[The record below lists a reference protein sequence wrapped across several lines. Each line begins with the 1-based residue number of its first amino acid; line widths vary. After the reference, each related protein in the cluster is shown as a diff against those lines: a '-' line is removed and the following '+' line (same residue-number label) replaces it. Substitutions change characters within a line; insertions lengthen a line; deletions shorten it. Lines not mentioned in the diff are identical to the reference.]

1 MIEAISGLHWLRP
14 LWLWALLALPL
25 LWFAWRARRKRESV
39 WRRAVDPHLLPY
51 LLERGG
57 PAARSFGIW
66 AAVCYVLAVLALAG
80 PSWRQIEQPLWQTRA
95 PLMIALDLSSAT
107 LAADLPP
114 SRLLQARAKLAALLR
129 ERAGGQVGLVAYA
142 DDAFTVAPLTDD
154 SRNVALFLDSLAPD
168 VMPTDGNRAD
178 RAIDMSAKL
187 LKQAGFEQGDILLV
201 TDHADADA
209 IAAARRAA
217 RAGYRVSALG
227 MGTAAGAAYRDAA
240 GTIGHAELD
249 AASLRAL
256 AGAAGGRYAGATAD
270 SGDLQALGVL
280 DPQQSAGA
288 SGRGE
293 RGRHWQDDG
302 YWLLPPLLLLSLF
315 AFRRGGG
322 AAMAALLLCAMLPWS
337 PAQAAG
343 QEGWWRRPDQQAH
356 RKMEQGAEAYR
367 KNDFASAQ
375 QAWRGLSGADAQY
388 NLGNALAK
396 TGQYPEAIAAY
407 DRALRAQPGM
417 QDALANKRA
426 VEAAMKR
433 KPPKGGK
440 QDDKGG
446 QGQGKNPKSEQDQ
459 NGQSQSQ
466 QAQPQSGG
474 QESQQKPPQSQQKQ
488 NAASQPQQAQ
498 PKPQDPNAQ
507 QAADAAQRERMRRA
521 LAEQGKASQQA
532 AKEPQSAQ
540 ETPAE
545 RERRQANEAWLRRVP
560 DDPGGLLRAKFRL
573 EQERRQQSGS
583 SP

>member
-1 MIEAISGLHWLRP
+1 MIDSIAGLHWLRP
-14 LWLWALLALPL
+14 GWLWALLLLPL

-39 WRRAVDPHLLPY
+39 WRHAVDPHLLPH

-57 PAARSFGIW
+57 PAARSFGVW
-66 AAVCYVLAVLALAG
+66 AAMIGYAVAVFALAG
-80 PSWRQIEQPLWQTRA
+80 PSWRQVEQPLWQTRA
-95 PLMIALDLSSAT
+95 PLVIAFDLSSAT

-154 SRNVALFLDSLAPD
+154 AGNVALFVDALAPD
-168 VMPTDGNRAD
+168 VMPTDGQRAD
-178 RAIDMSAKL
+178 RAIAASAKL
-187 LKQAGFEQGDILLV
+187 LEQAGFGEGDILLL

-209 IAAARRAA
+209 IAAARRAS
-217 RAGYRVSALG
+217 RSGYRVSALG
-227 MGTAAGAAYRDAA
+227 LGSAAGAAYRDAG
-240 GTIGHAELD
+240 GTIAHARLD
-249 AASLRAL
+249 ASSLRSL
-256 AGAAGGRYAGATAD
+256 ANAGGGTYAAASAD
-270 SGDLQALGVL
+270 DADLRALGVL
-280 DPQQSAGA
+280 DPQQGAGA

-293 RGRHWQDDG
+293 KGRHWQDDG
-302 YWLLPPLLLLSLF
+302 YWLLPPLLLLALF

-322 AAMAALLLCAMLPWS
+322 SAAMAALLLLVALPWS
-337 PAQAAG
+337 PAQA
-343 QEGWWRRPDQQAH
+343 QENLWRRPDQQAH
-356 RKMEQGAEAYR
+356 RQLEKGAAAYR
-367 KNDFASAQ
+367 KDDFAAAQ
-375 QAWRGLSGADAQY
+375 QAWQGLQGADAQY

-396 TGQYPEAIAAY
+396 AGRYPQAIAAY

-417 QDALANKRA
+417 ADALANKRA

-433 KPPKGGK
+433 KPPQGGK

-446 QGQGKNPKSEQDQ
+446 KDQDKNPKSEQDQ

-466 QAQPQSGG
+466 QAQPQPGG
-474 QESQQKPPQSQQKQ
+474 QESQQRPPPSQQNQ
-488 NAASQPQQAQ
+488 NAQKQPQQAQ

-507 QAADAAQRERMRRA
+507 KNADAAQRERMRQA
-521 LAEQGKASQQA
+521 LAEQGKAAQDPAKKAQA
-532 AKEPQSAQ
+532 AQ

-545 RERRQANEAWLRRVP
+545 RESRQANEAWLRRVP